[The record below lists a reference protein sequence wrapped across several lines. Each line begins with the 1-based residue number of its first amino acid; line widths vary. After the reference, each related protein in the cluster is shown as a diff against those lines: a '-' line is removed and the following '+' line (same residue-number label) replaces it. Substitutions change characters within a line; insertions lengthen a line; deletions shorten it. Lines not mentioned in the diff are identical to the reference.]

1 MQLAL
6 PFHQALVERLTG
18 RVGRSQDA
26 GIHRVLAM
34 DVLELSVDLARGS
47 EALILELRQLLIPNP
62 AIPLHAASLARAETT
77 FRSRSATVMPTAPA
91 PSR

>member
-47 EALILELRQLLIPNP
+47 EALILELRCRSSSRSSRGCQLLMP
-62 AIPLHAASLARAETT
+62 SLRPQHYAGTR
-77 FRSRSATVMPTAPA
+77 
-91 PSR
+91 